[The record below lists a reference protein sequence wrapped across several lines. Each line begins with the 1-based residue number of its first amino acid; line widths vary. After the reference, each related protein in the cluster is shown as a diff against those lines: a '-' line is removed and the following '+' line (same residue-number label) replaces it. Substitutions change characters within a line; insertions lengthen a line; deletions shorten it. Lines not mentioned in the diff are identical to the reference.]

1 MNARTKTEPMI
12 RGTAAHRRT
21 QSDYLRTLLDRV
33 TLETWGDV
41 VDATVAAAKS
51 GDAQARAWLA
61 QYLVGKPTGE
71 APTPLTVIVQQL
83 AGDDP
88 VVAALAAPIVKRA
101 TFSDSWVA
109 GRELEDHYKAQIAD
123 ELPARIKG
131 EL

>member
-1 MNARTKTEPMI
+1 MNASTKNEPMI
-12 RGTAAHRRT
+12 RGTATHRRT
-21 QSDYLRTLLDRV
+21 QSDYLRALLDRV

-51 GDAQARAWLA
+51 GDAQARTWLA

-88 VVAALAAPIVKRA
+88 LVERLAKPAIHRVQYPSL
-101 TFSDSWVA
+101 SDDDDA
-109 GRELEDHYKAQIAD
+109 EETIKAMIAD
-123 ELPARIKG
+123 ELPAHIKG
-131 EL
+131 EP

>member
-21 QSDYLRTLLDRV
+21 QTDYLRTLLDRV

-51 GDAQARAWLA
+51 GDTQARAWLA

-88 VVAALAAPIVKRA
+88 LVAKLAKPVIDRLKYPSLTAADDAEESIK
-101 TFSDSWVA
+101 SM
-109 GRELEDHYKAQIAD
+109 IAD
-123 ELPARIKG
+123 ELPTRIKG
-131 EL
+131 EP